1 MRYAA
6 DELIQTLSGPRGRLL
21 LARERR
27 ELQSL
32 LPQFTGYRFVQIGRW
47 NGLQEWLSKA
57 LKADGGRV
65 QYWVVDAQGGDGAQI
80 CGQAERLPIASQSVD
95 AVFLPHSLEQAASS
109 HQLLREVDRILCQ
122 HGQLVV
128 LGFNP
133 LSPWSLLRGLRRVL
147 RRAPP
152 GDGPA
157 GRFYGAARVGD
168 WLGLL
173 DYEVRELRRFGSF
186 WTGQGGRPRNS
197 PWAAR
202 LLAPLAQAYVVY
214 ARKRVL
220 PLTPA
225 RLRWR
230 QPPKIGAVAMPEVRV
245 SRASRAHLRLV
256 K

>member
-1 MRYAA
+1 MAAIDYAA
-6 DELIQTLSGPRGRLL
+6 DDLTQALASPRGRLL

-32 LPQFTGYRFVQIGRW
+32 LPQLTGYRFAQIGRW

-57 LKADGGRV
+57 LQADGGRV
-65 QYWVVDAQGGDGAQI
+65 QYWVVDAQGGGASIRGRPEQ
-80 CGQAERLPIASQSVD
+80 LPIASQSVD
-95 AVFLPHSLEQAASS
+95 AVFLPHCLEQARSS
-109 HQLLREVDRILCQ
+109 HRLLREVDRILCP
-122 HGQLVV
+122 HGQLIV

-133 LSPWSLLRGLRRVL
+133 LSPWSLAHRLQRVL
-147 RRAPP
+147 RRQPLTS
-152 GDGPA
+152 
-157 GRFYGAARVGD
+157 RFYGPLRVGD

-173 DYEVRELRRFGSF
+173 DFEVQELRRYGSL
-186 WTGQGGRPRNS
+186 WGRRLQS

-202 LLAPLAQAYVVY
+202 LTAPLAQAYVIF
-214 ARKRVL
+214 ARKRVV

-230 QPPKIGAVAMPEVRV
+230 QPPKIGAIAMPEARV
-245 SRASRAHLRLV
+245 SRARGAHLRLV

>member
-6 DELIQTLSGPRGRLL
+6 DELIQTLTGPRGRLL

-32 LPQFTGYRFVQIGRW
+32 LPQLTGYRFVQIGCW
-47 NGLQEWLSKA
+47 NGLQEWLGKA
-57 LKADGGRV
+57 LQAEGGRV
-65 QYWVVDAQGGDGAQI
+65 QYWTVAARAADGVHVCAEP
-80 CGQAERLPIASQSVD
+80 ERLPIASQSVD

-109 HQLLREVDRILCQ
+109 HRLLREVDRILCP
-122 HGQLVV
+122 HGQLIV

-133 LSPWSLLRGLRRVL
+133 LSPWSLARRLQQLLRRQL
-147 RRAPP
+147 QAS
-152 GDGPA
+152 
-157 GRFYGAARVGD
+157 RFYGAARVGD

-173 DYEVRELRRFGSF
+173 DYEVQELRRFGSF
-186 WTGQGGRPRNS
+186 WNGPGGRAVNS
-197 PWAAR
+197 RWAER
-202 LLAPLAQAYVVY
+202 LTAPLAQAYVIF
-214 ARKRVL
+214 ARKRVV

-225 RLRWR
+225 RPRWR
-230 QPPKIGAVAMPEVRV
+230 QLPKIGAVAMPEARV

>member
-32 LPQFTGYRFVQIGRW
+32 LPQLTGYRFVQIGRW
-47 NGLQEWLSKA
+47 NGLHEWLGKA
-57 LKADGGRV
+57 LTGDGGRV
-65 QYWVVDAQGGDGAQI
+65 QYWVVDASAGGGAHI

-109 HQLLREVDRILCQ
+109 HQLLREVDRILCR
-122 HGQLVV
+122 HGQLIV

-133 LSPWSLLRGLRRVL
+133 LNPWSLLQGLQRVL
-147 RRAPP
+147 RHTPRE
-152 GDGPA
+152 GRT

-173 DYEVRELRRFGSF
+173 DYEVQELRRFGSF
-186 WTGQGGRPRNS
+186 WTGQGRRSLNS
-197 PWAAR
+197 PWVAR
-202 LLAPLAQAYVVY
+202 LLAPLSQGYVVY

-230 QPPKIGAVAMPEVRV
+230 QPPKIGAIAMPEARV